1 MHGRTA
7 DAFAMLE
14 HQLAEERVGAL
25 GRIGGRLDTLLRLLA
40 DLTARFGDLAG
51 HERVEALVQYQSL
64 HAEARRYR
72 WYLEVQRDAVGIRG
86 HDVVDRMYPLPP
98 RNPVAASGVQPRTAR
113 LLTADWGRRDRH
125 AARSGH

>member
-1 MHGRTA
+1 MYGRTV

-25 GRIGGRLDTLLRLLA
+25 GRIGGRLDALLQLLA
-40 DLTARFGDLAG
+40 DLTARLGDLAG

-64 HAEARRYR
+64 HAEARRNR

-86 HDVVDRMYPLPP
+86 HDVVDRIYPLPP
-98 RNPVAASGVQPRTAR
+98 RVKFDRAALFP
-113 LLTADWGRRDRH
+113 GRAH
-125 AARSGH
+125 